1 MNTIPLYLS
10 VVGRCRRWDW
20 CVIAL
25 GLGLATGGQAGSLV
39 DAVNPMIGAS
49 TSPEYGEGKT
59 FPGAATPY
67 GLVQLS
73 PDTIT
78 GGDNAPGY
86 SYEHTSIEGFSFV
99 RMSGTGWYGEFGNFQ
114 VMPTTGKLKTERGLR
129 GAEDGFRSRFS
140 HATEVAQAGYYAVT
154 LDDYHIRAEL
164 TAAPH
169 AGLLRFTFPESGQS
183 RIQIDLARR
192 IGGSSTRQSVKVVDQ
207 NTIEGWMKCPPE
219 GGGWGNG
226 DGKANYTVYFSAQF
240 SKPIQKCG
248 VWSAS
253 FPPGAVRKRDEI
265 ASQPYRDIVAAAKV
279 LEGCREMEGDHL
291 GFYSEFP
298 TTQGEQVLLKTG
310 ISFVSVEDAR
320 GNLKHD
326 LPGWDFGRARKAARA
341 SWEKAFARVSV
352 AGGTAAQREVFA
364 TCLYHLMLE
373 PRDFTDVSG
382 LHFGADGKAHRADGF
397 TYRTI
402 FSGWDVFRS
411 LYPLLTLIRPDV
423 VNDTVNYLAEQAELS
438 GNGYL
443 GRWEIV
449 AVESGCM
456 IGDPAVSVSAEA
468 YRAGIRGY
476 DPQRIYELCR
486 QSVDLTR
493 ENGNQ
498 RKEYQELGFV
508 PGSIS
513 KTLENAYFD
522 YCAGRFAE
530 ALGKT
535 NDAQRLLK
543 RSLNYRNIYDPSV
556 GNMRARNRDGSWTKW
571 AGATSQGQGCVESN
585 PYQQGWFAPQDVQ
598 GLIDLMGKEYF
609 LRYLTEFFE
618 KTPPT
623 FKWNDYHNQSNEP
636 VHHVPYLFV
645 YAGKPWLTQKWARFV
660 AEHAYGTG
668 VAGLCGNEDV
678 GQMSAWYVLSA
689 IGLHPV
695 SPVDNVFII
704 GSPIF
709 DQATLRL
716 DKRYYQGRSF
726 TVLARNNSLRN
737 VYIQSA
743 RLNGKPLDRAWL
755 RHSEI
760 VSGGKLELV
769 MGPNP
774 NEAWGSAP
782 AQLPPRNFGSAR

>member
-1 MNTIPLYLS
+1 MNTIPLCLS

-169 AGLLRFTFPESGQS
+169 AGLLHFTFPESGQS

-207 NTIEGWMKCPPE
+207 HTIEGWMKCPPE

-226 DGKANYTVYFSAQF
+226 DGKANYTIYFSAQF

-253 FPPGAVRKRDEI
+253 FPPGTVRKRDEI
-265 ASQPYRDIVAAAKV
+265 ASQPYREVVAAAQV
-279 LEGCREMEGDHL
+279 LAGCREMEGDHL

-326 LPGWDFGRARKAARA
+326 LPGWDFDRARKAARA

-364 TCLYHLMLE
+364 TCLYHLML
-373 PRDFTDVSG
+373 
-382 LHFGADGKAHRADGF
+382 
-397 TYRTI
+397 
-402 FSGWDVFRS
+402 
-411 LYPLLTLIRPDV
+411 
-423 VNDTVNYLAEQAELS
+423 
-438 GNGYL
+438 
-443 GRWEIV
+443 
-449 AVESGCM
+449 
-456 IGDPAVSVSAEA
+456 
-468 YRAGIRGY
+468 
-476 DPQRIYELCR
+476 
-486 QSVDLTR
+486 
-493 ENGNQ
+493 
-498 RKEYQELGFV
+498 
-508 PGSIS
+508 
-513 KTLENAYFD
+513 
-522 YCAGRFAE
+522 
-530 ALGKT
+530 
-535 NDAQRLLK
+535 
-543 RSLNYRNIYDPSV
+543 
-556 GNMRARNRDGSWTKW
+556 
-571 AGATSQGQGCVESN
+571 
-585 PYQQGWFAPQDVQ
+585 
-598 GLIDLMGKEYF
+598 
-609 LRYLTEFFE
+609 
-618 KTPPT
+618 
-623 FKWNDYHNQSNEP
+623 
-636 VHHVPYLFV
+636 
-645 YAGKPWLTQKWARFV
+645 
-660 AEHAYGTG
+660 
-668 VAGLCGNEDV
+668 
-678 GQMSAWYVLSA
+678 
-689 IGLHPV
+689 
-695 SPVDNVFII
+695 
-704 GSPIF
+704 
-709 DQATLRL
+709 
-716 DKRYYQGRSF
+716 
-726 TVLARNNSLRN
+726 
-737 VYIQSA
+737 
-743 RLNGKPLDRAWL
+743 
-755 RHSEI
+755 
-760 VSGGKLELV
+760 
-769 MGPNP
+769 
-774 NEAWGSAP
+774 
-782 AQLPPRNFGSAR
+782 